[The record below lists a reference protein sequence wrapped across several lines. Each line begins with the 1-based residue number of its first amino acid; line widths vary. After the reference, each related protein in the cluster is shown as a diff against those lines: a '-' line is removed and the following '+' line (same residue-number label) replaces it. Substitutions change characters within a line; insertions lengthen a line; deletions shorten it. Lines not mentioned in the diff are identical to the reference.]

1 MSCAPSRAL
10 DARFTAASGTKDC
23 PCRFPNGNPASPY
36 ARPVASVAT
45 VSPSRLSVEPGGQAT
60 CEVRVRN
67 TGSVVDEFRFE
78 VLGDAAPWTA
88 VTPSPLSLFPNGEG
102 TVTVSF
108 RPPRDAGVPAGPLP
122 VGIRVTSK
130 EDPQHPSVEELTLD
144 VGEIRLATAE
154 LIPRTSHGSRR
165 GRHHLAVD
173 NRGNTRMN
181 VTLDAANPDD
191 LAGFAFRP
199 PSLVIEPGTAA
210 FSRLLVVPRHRFWRG
225 ADRSIP
231 FTVTVSPEA
240 GEPVRV
246 DGTMLQEPLIPR
258 WLPRAL
264 LALAALAALLA
275 IAFFALVRPA
285 IRSEAK
291 NATRDEVAPALKALS
306 DQIAQVAKA
315 QGQSPP
321 PSVTLGGSGNG
332 GAGLLGSQPASGRL
346 QIGDDQQPVSY
357 TVPDGRKL
365 ELTDLVL
372 QNPEGD
378 TGVLRVT
385 AGDETLFVVRLENF
399 RDVDYHFVVPI
410 VVGSGKKLTIA
421 VQCQNPDPA
430 KRCSPAALFSGNL
443 VAAG

>member
-1 MSCAPSRAL
+1 
-10 DARFTAASGTKDC
+10 
-23 PCRFPNGNPASPY
+23 
-36 ARPVASVAT
+36 VASVAT
-45 VSPSRLSVEPGGQAT
+45 VSPARLSVEPGGQAS

-67 TGSVVDEFRFE
+67 TGAVVDEFRFE
-78 VLGDAAPWTA
+78 ILGDAGPWTV
-88 VTPSPLSLFPNGEG
+88 VTPPTLSLFPNAEG
-102 TVTVSF
+102 TATVTF
-108 RPPRDAGVPAGPLP
+108 RPPRDAGVPAGPLA
-122 VGIRVTSK
+122 VGIRVTSR
-130 EDPQHPSVEELTLD
+130 EDPEHPTVEELTLD
-144 VGEIRLATAE
+144 VGEVRLATAE

-173 NRGNTRMN
+173 NRGNARMN

-191 LAGFAFRP
+191 LAAFAFRP

-210 FSRLLVVPRHRFWRG
+210 FSRLMVAPRHRFWRG

-231 FTVTVSPEA
+231 FTVTVTPES

-264 LALAALAALLA
+264 LALAALALLLA
-275 IAFFALVRPA
+275 VAFFALVKPA

-291 NATRDEVAPALKALS
+291 NATRDEVGPALKALS

-321 PSVTLGGSGNG
+321 PSVTIGGGGGGG
-332 GAGLLGSQPASGRL
+332 GAGLLGTQPTSGRL
-346 QIGDDQQPVSY
+346 QIGDDQQPASF
-357 TVPDGRKL
+357 TVPDGRNL

-410 VVGSGKKLTIA
+410 VVGPGKKLTLA

>member
-1 MSCAPSRAL
+1 V
-10 DARFTAASGTKDC
+10 ASIATIT
-23 PCRFPNGNPASPY
+23 PASL
-36 ARPVASVAT
+36 A
-45 VSPSRLSVEPGGQAT
+45 VEPGGQAT

-67 TGSVVDEFRFE
+67 TGTVVDEFRFE
-78 VLGDAAPWTA
+78 ILGDAAGWTT
-88 VTPSPLSLFPNGEG
+88 VTPPSLSLFPNAEG
-102 TVTVSF
+102 TVTLTF
-108 RPPRDAGVPAGPLP
+108 RPPRDAGVAAGPMP
-122 VGIRVTSK
+122 VGVRVTSK
-130 EDPQHPSVEELTLD
+130 EDPEHPSVEELTLQ
-144 VGEIRLATAE
+144 VGEIRVATAE

-173 NRGNTRMN
+173 NRGNARMN
-181 VTLDAANPDD
+181 ATLEASNPDD

-199 PSLVIEPGTAA
+199 PSLVVEPGTAA
-210 FSRLLVVPRHRFWRG
+210 FSRLVVAPRQRFWRG
-225 ADRSIP
+225 ADRTIP
-231 FTVTVSPEA
+231 FTVTVAPEE

-246 DGTMLQEPLIPR
+246 EGTMLQEPLIPR

-275 IAFFALVRPA
+275 IAFFALVKPA

-291 NATRDEVAPALKALS
+291 NATRDEVTPALKALS

-321 PSVTLGGSGNG
+321 PSVTLGGG
-332 GAGLLGSQPASGRL
+332 GGGGSLGTQPTSGRL
-346 QIGDDQQPVSY
+346 QIAEDQQPASF
-357 TVPDGRKL
+357 TVPDGRNL

-385 AGDETLFVVRLENF
+385 GGDQTLFVVRLENF

-410 VVGSGKKLTIA
+410 VINSGKKLTVA

-443 VAAG
+443 VSA